1 MSIKKLAIV
10 GLLSAAFMAPGQS
23 VFAQATE
30 TTIVVMPEE
39 YQLRVLEEHVQMLR
53 HKLYMKQKMSDKE
66 KAAWGKQYTDVATRL
81 QSWNKFSD
89 EFDLSD

>member
-10 GLLSAAFMAPGQS
+10 GLLSAALIAPAQS

-39 YQLRVLEEHVQMLR
+39 YQLRVLEEQIQMLR
-53 HKLYMKQKMSDKE
+53 HKLYMKEKMTDKE
-66 KAAWGKQYTDVATRL
+66 KAEWAKQYKETAKRL
-81 QSWNKFSD
+81 QSWNKFTD
-89 EFDLSD
+89 EYETE